1 MVQIRLAQEE
11 KHKQGDE
18 EAPVVE
24 AVLLPGPGPAPPS
37 RPQVCRTAL
46 SLLLALLSVVFAA
59 GAVKQLCD
67 LKAENLRLA
76 GELGRARQELAALK
90 LTVRDNVPEPTFL
103 QHRWGGK
110 EAEMVEEEGKAAVGR
125 PERGWT
131 VNLSVLWTSPTISPC
146 DMAQLSR
153 ALAMEIYSGQQTG
166 VPAPWHSLESEE
178 EELENELEEEVEDLL
193 VVEEEEADEAL
204 EMGWLDAIQMEE
216 SEEESGESDE
226 VDEVDSDALETI
238 LREISSASGSYEHYD
253 YDKLHEY
260 YGEEYPDSYYAEDYG
275 LSPLPEMAYQEYYN

>member
-1 MVQIRLAQEE
+1 MQ
-11 KHKQGDE
+11 
-18 EAPVVE
+18 APVVE

-37 RPQVCRTAL
+37 RPQVCPALPCAVLHCPGQVCRTAL

-67 LKAENLRLA
+67 LKAEVLNCSAVLWVAVFPMQNLRLA

-125 PERGWT
+125 PGEDIVIKIKEVYRTLCICTERGWT

-153 ALAMEIYSGQQTG
+153 ALAMEIYSGQQAG
-166 VPAPWHSLESEE
+166 VPAPWHSL
-178 EELENELEEEVEDLL
+178 VF
-193 VVEEEEADEAL
+193 
-204 EMGWLDAIQMEE
+204 
-216 SEEESGESDE
+216 
-226 VDEVDSDALETI
+226 
-238 LREISSASGSYEHYD
+238 
-253 YDKLHEY
+253 
-260 YGEEYPDSYYAEDYG
+260 
-275 LSPLPEMAYQEYYN
+275 